1 MIGIL
6 LFILLGTWVIITEGN
21 IFLRKKDDDGD
32 HYHQSMD

>member
-6 LFILLGTWVIITEGN
+6 LFILLSTWVIITEGN